1 MRILKLT
8 KTSLENYELNWK
20 EVWERLL
27 RNEPEPSAI
36 KLYSELIEFLKNIRH
51 LYSPNNAVEVI
62 DYFISRHSFYN
73 DNLFLFISLFVNL
86 SNKTSS
92 EVFKGYFERLM
103 ELY

>member
-1 MRILKLT
+1 M
-8 KTSLENYELNWK
+8 
-20 EVWERLL
+20 L

-36 KLYSELIEFLKNIRH
+36 KLYSELIDFLKNIRH

-62 DYFISRHSFYN
+62 DYFISRHSLYN

-92 EVFKGYFERLM
+92 EVFKIYFDRLI
-103 ELY
+103 ELYEINQLKAVNLLVMFINSAKFKNS